1 MIKKLV
7 GKCNAYGKVPGS
19 NMNDFFYAN
28 CVEVVY
34 TEVHWIGKGKVISKT
49 KCKYHF
55 ILLFMC
61 VYMYVCVCASNV
73 IFEEEGISDY
83 FRYYITTS
91 KRATLATNLYH
102 VEWMRKP
109 YFLLWKT
116 VSFHFMY
123 GLFCTKWAE
132 STLHTSRST
141 TTTKPR
147 NFIQC
152 YAMPHW
158 LLLLD
163 WLAVQKKENVDKE
176 GNK

>member
-132 STLHTSRST
+132 STLHQDQQQQL
-141 TTTKPR
+141 
-147 NFIQC
+147 NQEIL
-152 YAMPHW
+152 YNVMPCHTGYYY
-158 LLLLD
+158 LTD
-163 WLAVQKKENVDKE
+163 WQFRRKKMLIRKVINR
-176 GNK
+176 